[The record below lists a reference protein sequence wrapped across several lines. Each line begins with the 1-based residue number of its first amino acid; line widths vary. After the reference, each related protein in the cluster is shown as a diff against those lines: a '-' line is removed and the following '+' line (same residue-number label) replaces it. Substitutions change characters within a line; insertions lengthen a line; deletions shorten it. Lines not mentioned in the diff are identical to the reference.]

1 MGSDIFAILI
11 VGTCLHDAGRDP
23 SHRRNCDEMNFLVI
37 GLGSMGKRRVRC
49 LRALGYSSIF
59 GFDRR
64 ADRREEAA
72 SVYGISIFDDFEEA
86 IEASR
91 PHALIISVPPD
102 VHHVYMRIAAERRI
116 HFFVEASVVDTDI
129 NAIDASAKSVGIV
142 AAPSATLR
150 FHPGIKLIGSIV
162 KSGILGTL
170 SNLTYHCGQYLPDW
184 HPYEKVSEYYVS
196 NPLTGGAREIVAFEL
211 TWLFGILGQP
221 KKVIGNVRKTINI
234 EGAEKIDD
242 TYNCLLDFEKYLAVV
257 TVDVVSRFATRR
269 LLING
274 SERQLR
280 WEWDRN
286 CVEVYEPGVK
296 EWNVHNYAPPTAAVG
311 YNVNI
316 GEQMYVDELKG
327 FIDAS
332 LGGAPFINSLHED
345 HAVLKVLY
353 ALERSSRQ
361 GARSEEL
368 AS

>member
-1 MGSDIFAILI
+1 
-11 VGTCLHDAGRDP
+11 
-23 SHRRNCDEMNFLVI
+23 MNFLVV

-49 LRALGYSSIF
+49 LKALGYSSIC

-64 ADRREEAA
+64 RYRAEEAA
-72 SVYGISIFDDFEEA
+72 KAYGISTFDNFEKA
-86 IEASR
+86 LDASR
-91 PHALIISVPPD
+91 PHVLIISVPPD
-102 VHHVYMRIAAERRI
+102 VHHVYMKIAAERRI

-129 NAIDASAKSVGIV
+129 DDIDTSAKHAGIV

-150 FHPGIKLIGSIV
+150 FHPGIKLVGSIV
-162 KSGILGTL
+162 NSGLLGTL

-196 NPLTGGAREIVAFEL
+196 NPLTGGAREIMAFEL
-211 TWLFGILGQP
+211 TWLLSLLGKP

-242 TYNCLLDFEKYLAVV
+242 TYNCLLDFGKYLAVV

-286 CVEVYEPGVK
+286 CVEVYEPSLTK
-296 EWNVHNYAPPTAAVG
+296 WNVHNYESPTAAAG

-316 GEQMYVDELKG
+316 GEQMYIEELKS
-327 FIDAS
+327 FINAI
-332 LGGAPFINSLHED
+332 LGGTPFINSLRED

-353 ALERSSRQ
+353 AIEQSSRQ
-361 GARSEEL
+361 GAGSEAL
-368 AS
+368 VN